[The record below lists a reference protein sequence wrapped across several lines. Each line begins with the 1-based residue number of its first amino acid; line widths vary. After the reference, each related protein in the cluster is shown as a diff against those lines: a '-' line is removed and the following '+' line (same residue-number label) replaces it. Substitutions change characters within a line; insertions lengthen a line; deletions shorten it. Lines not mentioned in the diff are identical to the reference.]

1 MRGRWSPISGSTWL
15 PFIGQN
21 PQPRGLA
28 SQAIRDLALPNGRFV
43 RYKQIPGSNQ
53 PTIVYVPGLHSYS
66 HMHGMLS
73 TCLLRYCDVNNY
85 PFITYDHECMG
96 ESRDGDA
103 KSLLFSHWVEDV
115 REVVKQLT
123 EGPVVLVSLSMGG
136 WLSLVGA
143 LEIPERIHGMVLYAP
158 ALNYVYP
165 YYNHHRSQLTTAIRE
180 RLDSGDIHIISNSY
194 GDALLKKDFAEDS
207 LNYELNL
214 KKSVPLKC
222 PIRIIHGLQ
231 DSEVKPG
238 QSMDLTNA
246 LESQDVD
253 LIYRKSSVHQAVSP
267 PDIELIL
274 NTIDRL
280 FKDNPV
286 YKPVA

>member
-1 MRGRWSPISGSTWL
+1 
-15 PFIGQN
+15 
-21 PQPRGLA
+21 
-28 SQAIRDLALPNGRFV
+28 
-43 RYKQIPGSNQ
+43 
-53 PTIVYVPGLHSYS
+53 
-66 HMHGMLS
+66 
-73 TCLLRYCDVNNY
+73 
-85 PFITYDHECMG
+85 MG

-103 KSLLFSHWVEDV
+103 KSLLFSHWWVFLPGLSDDRKRQKIWLDFIRVEDV

-286 YKPVA
+286 YKPVAWEVAKKSNSPTSPAKEVETHFLSARLNRI